1 MCNLVRC
8 EDMFRPGLPASDGLK
23 ETDSGM
29 E

>member
-1 MCNLVRC
+1 MCNLVRRQ
-8 EDMFRPGLPASDGLK
+8 DMFRPGLPASDGLK

>member
-1 MCNLVRC
+1 MCNPVPST
-8 EDMFRPGLPASDGLK
+8 FRPGLPASDGLK